1 MAGSVDG
8 SCGCLQIRKPAHEL
22 LDELSIPYED
32 EGDYVVVKHAAQ
44 MTSTILSHVLK
55 VCWMSL
61 A

>member
-1 MAGSVDG
+1 MSV
-8 SCGCLQIRKPAHEL
+8 QIRKPAHEL

-55 VCWMSL
+55 ASVMIDLPVCLNSQS
-61 A
+61 